1 MESTIQPEISHF
13 SDFYTEFLGAC
24 MYSAGKALVVGGISI
39 LLTSCASFEVIQD
52 PRFGALSKEQ
62 LPKLIKSIRCELA
75 TFYSVNRKL
84 RLALDDKR
92 RQLARQGQKRID
104 LDTVLEWGH
113 FDLDE
118 EAYGSFSLDIKV
130 QDQFGIPGTSTTGA
144 DVLSSSTGHSRTLT
158 IGPNVQAQATYDDVL
173 WFSIGQNAEIGL
185 NDKIAQATLRN
196 IAYEPNREKERLL
209 CFRGV
214 VADRYFDLEDGAF
227 PELELFDRIRVN
239 GVHTLAAWLQE
250 NSATMGVSRNILVD
264 AHAKSE
270 KRPTVPVDPVY
281 TNQAIDGGQLNYTFT
296 VQYTGGLDAK
306 FSLVSPRLNPLAA
319 DLSASIQQTGVLS
332 LFLNGYQAAAAIGA
346 KSNLTFIVP
355 PEPKPTSVIIVG
367 DNRPKGHVSPE
378 GQQKIS
384 DLLAPPGTLKPE
396 SEGGPPPAN
405 LSNFFSE
412 LSKDQLTPGQAQTT
426 RDALSKLK
434 LPNEVRRQ
442 VETTINNSLVVTP
455 PAPRVVIP
463 SGVQAGAPNT
473 NGRGTFR
480 YPPAFPAPN

>member
-1 MESTIQPEISHF
+1 
-13 SDFYTEFLGAC
+13 
-24 MYSAGKALVVGGISI
+24 MYCAGKALAMGGVLL
-39 LLTSCASFEVIQD
+39 LLTSCATFEVIQD
-52 PRFGALSKEQ
+52 ARFGALSKEQ

-84 RLALDDKR
+84 RLGLDDIR
-92 RQLARQGQKRID
+92 RQLARRGVKVID
-104 LDTVLEWGH
+104 VDTVLAWGH

-130 QDQFGIPGTSTTGA
+130 QDQFGIPGTSTTAA
-144 DVLSSSTGHSRTLT
+144 DVLSSSVGHSRTLT
-158 IGPNVQAQATYDDVL
+158 IGPNVQAQATYDNVL

-185 NDKIAQATLRN
+185 NDYTAQATLKR
-196 IAYEPNREKERLL
+196 IGFEPNRENERLL

-214 VADRYFDLEDGAF
+214 VARYFDLEDGAF

-250 NSATMGVSRNILVD
+250 NSATMGISRNILVD
-264 AHAKSE
+264 AHASSQH
-270 KRPTVPVDPVY
+270 RPAVSVNSVY
-281 TNQAIDGGQLNYTFT
+281 TEQAIDGGQLNYTFT

-306 FSLVSPRLNPLAA
+306 FSLVSPQWNPLAA

-332 LFLNGYQAAAAIGA
+332 IFLNGYQAAAAIGA

-355 PEPKPTSVIIVG
+355 PEPKPTKVIIVG
-367 DNRPKGHVSPE
+367 DNRPTGHVSSA
-378 GQQKIS
+378 GQQKINE
-384 DLLAPPGTLKPE
+384 LLTPPGILKPQ

-412 LSKDQLTPGQAQTT
+412 LSKDQLMPGQAQATK
-426 RDALSKLK
+426 DALSKLT
-434 LPNEVRRQ
+434 LPEEVHKQ

-455 PAPRVVIP
+455 PAPRFITVP
-463 SGVQAGAPNT
+463 SGTPSGAINN

-480 YPPAFPAPN
+480 YPPAFPSPN

>member
-1 MESTIQPEISHF
+1 MCH
-13 SDFYTEFLGAC
+13 
-24 MYSAGKALVVGGISI
+24 AGKALVVGGISI

-62 LPKLIKSIRCELA
+62 LPKLIKSLRCELA

-92 RQLARQGQKRID
+92 TELARRGQKRID

-144 DVLSSSTGHSRTLT
+144 DVFSSSTGHSRTLT
-158 IGPNVQAQATYDDVL
+158 IGPNVQAQATYDNVL

-185 NDKIAQATLRN
+185 NDKTAQATLRN
-196 IAYEPNREKERLL
+196 IAYEPNREKEKLL

-214 VADRYFDLEDGAF
+214 VADRYFDLENGAF
-227 PELELFDRIRVN
+227 PELELFERIRVN

-250 NSATMGVSRNILVD
+250 NSATMGISRNILVD

-270 KRPTVPVDPVY
+270 KRPAVPVDPVY

-355 PEPKPTSVIIVG
+355 PEPKPTNVIIVG
-367 DNRPKGHVSPE
+367 DNRKGHVSPE

-384 DLLAPPGTLKPE
+384 ELLTPPGTLRPE
-396 SEGGPPPAN
+396 SEGGPAPAH
-405 LSNFFSE
+405 LSSFFSE
-412 LSKDQLTPGQAQTT
+412 LSKDQFTPGQAQATKE
-426 RDALSKLK
+426 ALSKLK
-434 LPNEVRRQ
+434 LPDEVQKR
-442 VETTINNSLVVTP
+442 VEATINNSLIVTP
-455 PAPRVVIP
+455 PAPRFVTVP
-463 SGVQAGAPNT
+463 SGVPAGVQST